1 MSKALTDNLWLAVGF
16 ASLNALM
23 LAGMSLFAK
32 LLATYFGPLEV
43 TFFRNGFSLIAL
55 LAWLFFARKL
65 YLLKTDRP
73 WAHLFRSSIGT
84 AGVILGMWA
93 LSILSLSET
102 TILLFTSPLFTT
114 LLSVVFLKERVGLL
128 RILAVICGF
137 TGVIV
142 MAEPWNGFSLPIL
155 GLVVGLGWGFFSGSV
170 DTCLRWIGKTE
181 NSSATVFYFMLLG
194 VLVTS
199 LHLPFAEFTDQSF
212 SMPAL
217 LIIAG
222 LGITG
227 LISLMAKTQ
236 SFRLGKASVIAPVM
250 YTMLIWTAAFDYF
263 VWGNVP
269 GKNVLLG
276 GAIIIGSNLFI
287 LYRQTRLEKAE

>member
-1 MSKALTDNLWLAVGF
+1 MANTIKDNLWLAVAF
-16 ASLNALM
+16 ASLNAFM

-32 LLATYFGPLEV
+32 LLADYMGPLEV
-43 TFFRNGFSLIAL
+43 TFFRNGFSLVAL
-55 LAWLFFARKL
+55 FAWLFFARKL
-65 YLLKTDRP
+65 YLLKTERP

-84 AGVILGMWA
+84 AGIILGMWA

-114 LLSVVFLKERVGLL
+114 ILSATILKERVGLP
-128 RILAVICGF
+128 RIIAVAFGF
-137 TGVIV
+137 LGVII
-142 MAEPWNGFSLPIL
+142 MAEPWNGFALPLL
-155 GLVVGLGWGFFSGSV
+155 GLLIGLGWGFFSGSV
-170 DTCLRWIGKTE
+170 DTCLRWIGATE

-194 VLVTS
+194 TLITA
-199 LHLPFAEFTDQSF
+199 LHLPFAEFHAASF
-212 SMPAL
+212 STPAI
-217 LIIAG
+217 LIIIG
-222 LGITG
+222 LGVTG

-263 VWGNVP
+263 IWSNIPGWNVMA
-269 GKNVLLG
+269 G

-287 LYRQTRLEKAE
+287 LYRQQRINKA